1 VAKGSSVARAPRGRN
16 EDPSVVAA
24 RAARLATGVVA
35 PFARISKWMSNGF
48 ALAAVVAFGIGIT
61 ARSPIAGALTGIVL
75 SAVAAL
81 VAWRPFRDP
90 KMRAAAELYYDHDCH
105 ERWEWK
111 AEHGKPPPRNRAG
124 YEAWLDSNP
133 AGHDAASIL
142 LTFGR
147 LAEAD
152 SAIAATAARTPEE
165 AYSLE
170 VLRQERVLLA
180 GGKPD
185 LAPLH
190 AEWRSLPDPRERR
203 HRRQCLALLEAKL
216 AVANGGDPI
225 AVLAVARQESGDVH
239 RSMRLPWILARWS
252 GLAVALTGT
261 AVVLSIVVIAGS

>member
-1 VAKGSSVARAPRGRN
+1 VAKGSATGRAPRTRN
-16 EDPSVVAA
+16 ENPPVVAA
-24 RAARLATGVVA
+24 RSTRLTRGVVA

-48 ALAAVVAFGIGIT
+48 ALAAVAGFGIAIT
-61 ARSPIAGALTGIVL
+61 TRSPIAGALAGLGL
-75 SAVAAL
+75 SAIAAL
-81 VAWRPFRDP
+81 VAWRPFLDP
-90 KMRAAAELYYDHDCH
+90 QMRAAAELYYDHDRH

-111 AEHGKPPPRNRAG
+111 AEHGAAPPRNRAG
-124 YEAWLDSNP
+124 YEAWLDSNT

-147 LAEAD
+147 LADAD
-152 SAIAATAARTPEE
+152 AVIAATTPRTPEE
-165 AYSLE
+165 GYALD

-180 GGKPD
+180 GGRPD

-190 AEWRSLPDPRERR
+190 AAWRSLPDADERR

-216 AVANGGDPI
+216 AVANEGDPI

-239 RSMRLPWILARWS
+239 RSMRLARILVRWF
-252 GLAVALTGT
+252 GLALALTGT